1 VPFGCMMTYRS
12 RLQLP
17 VSAPASSARA
27 DRPRPVPI
35 FCNDAEELLLP
46 DLARA
51 QQAHLPSRY
60 GFRVRASVQLQILGG
75 ETRDIPSDG
84 TPHKLTLDL
93 NGRLVAKLAFWVSS
107 EQDCH
112 LRLTNRDSKGAV
124 TVLVPDHRLNDSRP
138 FVVLAHH
145 PPVRVP
151 PESEQPTPPKRRR
164 RSVSLATGSEH
175 ERRSGNKSYAIGVTN
190 GAIYEA
196 RYSLPLLRLQVGRW
210 LVCAPVDPMLQDFE
224 LDFSPRP
231 AVLDGSFEHATPI
244 RDPERTHSLCTI
256 LQPACSVKKQVR
268 LRLYVRSQREDV
280 GHKVASASNS
290 TVTNRGL
297 RAATFWDQ
305 PG

>member
-1 VPFGCMMTYRS
+1 MPIGCMMTYRS

-17 VSAPASSARA
+17 VSAPASS
-27 DRPRPVPI
+27 VPI

-46 DLARA
+46 DLALSLARA
-51 QQAHLPSRY
+51 EQAHLPSRY

-151 PESEQPTPPKRRR
+151 PESEQPPPPKRRR

-175 ERRSGNKSYAIGVTN
+175 ERRRGTKSYAIGVTN

-196 RYSLPLLRLQVGRW
+196 RCSLPLLRLQVGRW

-231 AVLDGSFEHATPI
+231 AVLDGSSEHATPI

-268 LRLYVRSQREDV
+268 LRLYVRSQRED
-280 GHKVASASNS
+280 KVASASNS